1 MVKVR
6 GLRAF
11 VRELEAA
18 GQLLRISE
26 EVDRRFEI
34 AAVTRE
40 VSRRNGPALYFER
53 VKGYS
58 MPVLTNL
65 LGSMARVALALGVG
79 EEGVYDRL
87 VSCEPVEPRVQ
98 EKELPARKIVDE
110 PDLLKLL
117 PILTCHEKDAGP
129 YITQGIV
136 FLKDPDGA
144 AQSMGVHRLQVRG
157 PRRLGLLLGSK
168 TSTEYYYKAAAR
180 NLPLEVAI
188 VLGVHPALLLAAV
201 AWYPFK
207 DKLALA
213 GGLLGQPLPVV
224 ATGNG
229 LFVPAEASIVIE
241 GRVLP
246 GVLETDGP
254 FGESTGFYVATE
266 ANTIE
271 VVRVAFLGDP
281 LYPAFVPWTR
291 EDQLVFSIAYGTHI
305 YRDVKVQFPFVRRV
319 HATVNGLLIV
329 AIDAVPRAWV
339 RQMIHYCFG
348 INHNFKL
355 VIAVNADTA
364 PDDMAAVG
372 WAVLNRFQPKED
384 LIVVEEVP
392 GSIIDP
398 STRAGIGGKL
408 GIDATYPPGE
418 EERFR
423 AITVPE
429 AAAEKAREILRRV
442 GLEKG

>member
-1 MVKVR
+1 MG

-11 VRELEAA
+11 VRELDAA
-18 GQLLRISE
+18 GQLLRISD
-26 EVDRRFEI
+26 EVNPRFDI
-34 AAVTRE
+34 AAVTKE
-40 VSRRNGPALYFER
+40 VSRRGGPALYFER
-53 VKGYS
+53 VKGYA

-65 LGSMARVALALGVG
+65 LGSMARIALALGVG
-79 EEGVYDRL
+79 EEEVYDRL
-87 VSCEPVEPRVQ
+87 ISCEPIEPQVQ
-98 EKELPARKIVDE
+98 EKGLPARAIVDD
-110 PDLLKLL
+110 PDLPKLL
-117 PILTCHEKDAGP
+117 PILTCHEKDVSP

-168 TSTEYYYKAAAR
+168 TSTEYYHKAAAR

-188 VLGVHPALLLAAV
+188 VLGVHPAVLLAAV

-213 GGLLGQPLPVV
+213 GGLLGQPLRVV
-224 ATGNG
+224 TTGNG
-229 LFVPAEASIVIE
+229 LFVPADAAIVIE

-271 VVRVAFLGDP
+271 VDCIALLDDP

-291 EDQLVFSIAYGTHI
+291 EDQLVLSIAYGTHI
-305 YRDVKVQFPFVRRV
+305 YRDLKMQFPFVRRV
-319 HATVNGLLIV
+319 HGTVNGLLVV
-329 AIDAVPRAWV
+329 AVDAVPRARV
-339 RQMIHYCFG
+339 RQMIHYCLAT
-348 INHNFKL
+348 NHYLKL
-355 VIAVNADTA
+355 VIAVNADIA
-364 PDDMAAVG
+364 LDDTAAVE

-392 GSIIDP
+392 CSIIDP
-398 STRAGIGGKL
+398 STRGGIGGKL